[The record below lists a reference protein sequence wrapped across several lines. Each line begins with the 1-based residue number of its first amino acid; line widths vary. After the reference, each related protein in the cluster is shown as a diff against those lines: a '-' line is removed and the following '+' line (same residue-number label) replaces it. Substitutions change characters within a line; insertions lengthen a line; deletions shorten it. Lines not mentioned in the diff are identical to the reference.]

1 MEKSPALAR
10 LIAPYRGLGPSLWT
24 MFLSTMVNRF
34 GDFVGAF
41 LSLYLS
47 MALGLDEVR
56 TGAIVSLT
64 FAASMGGSLASGRIA
79 DTLGRKRA
87 LLSFQ
92 LAGAALTAAVGF
104 SYHQSWAPWLI
115 VAGNFFRGGA
125 RPLISALLTDL
136 APSGRRKEVFGLQYW
151 SINVGVALGPLV
163 ASLLFKY
170 ALAWLF
176 WGDALSTLIAVILVG
191 RGVHPPALSH
201 AESHLEVRDERGALR
216 AFLSRPILL
225 AFAAISL
232 VSSITY
238 SQTSFGLSLTFK
250 AYRGLEA
257 AGFMAVAMSL
267 NAVTVI
273 ALSIPVARLLRRYSP
288 LLCMALSAIFYI
300 LGFGAYSFRLGDLGL
315 LLATFTWTL
324 GEITASTNMGVFMAR
339 HSPENWR
346 GSFQSFM
353 GVFYSGG
360 WALGPLVAGPLLKA
374 GGPGL
379 LWKVIAG
386 ICACWGLCCLRVDAW
401 DRRILRAAGLGA
413 EPGLGADGKGQ
424 GA

>member
-1 MEKSPALAR
+1 
-10 LIAPYRGLGPSLWT
+10 

-34 GDFVGAF
+34 GDFVGPF

-47 MALGLDEVR
+47 IVLGMDEVR
-56 TGAIVSLT
+56 TASIVSLT
-64 FAASMGGSLASGRIA
+64 FAASMVGSIASGRIA
-79 DTLGRKRA
+79 DALGRKRA
-87 LLSFQ
+87 LLLFQ
-92 LAGAALTAAVGF
+92 LAGSALTITAGF
-104 SYHQSWAPWLI
+104 LYSRPWAPGLI
-115 VAGNFFRGGA
+115 IAGNFFRGGA
-125 RPLISALLTDL
+125 RPLIGALLTDL
-136 APSGRRKEVFGLQYW
+136 APAGRRKEVFGLQYW
-151 SINVGVALGPLV
+151 SINVGVALGPL
-163 ASLLFKY
+163 AAGFLFRH

-176 WGDALSTLIAVILVG
+176 WGDAISTILAVILVG
-191 RGVHPPALSH
+191 RGVHPPAETQ
-201 AESHLEVRDERGALR
+201 AESHLERRDERGALR

-238 SQTSFGLSLTFK
+238 SQTSFGLSLTLK
-250 AYRGLEA
+250 AYRGDGA
-257 AGFMAVAMSL
+257 AAFLAIMMSL
-267 NAVTVI
+267 NAITVI
-273 ALSIPVARLLRRYSP
+273 ALSIPVARLLRRRSP
-288 LLCMALSAIFYI
+288 LMCMAYSAVFYI
-300 LGFGAYSFRLGDLGL
+300 LGFGAYSFRLGALGL

-339 HSPENWR
+339 HTPENWR

-386 ICACWGLCCLRVDAW
+386 ICACWGLACLRVDAW
-401 DRRILRAAGLGA
+401 DRRILREAGLGA
-413 EPGLGADGKGQ
+413 QGKGE